1 MVSDVEGALLLSG
14 ELNYLMLSL
23 PKDSHLDGTNRLP
36 IQTASL
42 DSALVGE

>member
-14 ELNYLMLSL
+14 ELNYLVLSI
-23 PKDSHLDGTNRLP
+23 PKDSRLDGMNRPP
-36 IQTASL
+36 IQTVSL